1 MRWLLYYQ
9 EEYEKQAKK
18 KNSRKS
24 NQEKIDVEKI
34 RAEERQSK
42 GGYTY
47 TATYVQK
54 CYSGTDAQTDR

>member
-1 MRWLLYYQ
+1 MKS
-9 EEYEKQAKK
+9 KQRKK
-18 KNSRKS
+18 TSRKS

-42 GGYTY
+42 GVYTY